1 MRELSFY
8 FKWFFMSKKFFT
20 YNQQLDKLEKEKGL
34 IISDRAYAEKMLK
47 SISYYSLIGGYKH
60 PFKHMPSGNYKRGVT
75 FEEIVSLYF
84 FDEKIR
90 SIFLEYI
97 MHVERQLKSLL
108 SYYFCEKYGESQAE
122 YLNPNNYNLNKKN
135 NKDIIKM
142 VNYLANAI
150 SLPSKYGY
158 IVHHVHKYNNVPL
171 WVVMNA
177 ITFGNLSKMYQYSM
191 SDIRTKISRNYMGVS
206 ELELHQFIRVL
217 ASCRNTCAHGERLF
231 TFFMKE
237 TGPDTILHKK
247 LDIPLKNGMYSL
259 GKHDLFSVV
268 ISLRYLIP
276 NEEFKKFKHE
286 LKREIIDVLKKC
298 PHISEQQLYK
308 YMGFPTNWD
317 KITRYK
323 K

>member
-34 IISDRAYAEKMLK
+34 IISDRVYAEKM
-47 SISYYSLIGGYKH
+47 
-60 PFKHMPSGNYKRGVT
+60 
-75 FEEIVSLYF
+75 
-84 FDEKIR
+84 
-90 SIFLEYI
+90 
-97 MHVERQLKSLL
+97 
-108 SYYFCEKYGESQAE
+108 
-122 YLNPNNYNLNKKN
+122 
-135 NKDIIKM
+135 
-142 VNYLANAI
+142 VNYVANA
-150 SLPSKYGY
+150 
-158 IVHHVHKYNNVPL
+158 
-171 WVVMNA
+171 
-177 ITFGNLSKMYQYSM
+177 
-191 SDIRTKISRNYMGVS
+191 
-206 ELELHQFIRVL
+206 
-217 ASCRNTCAHGERLF
+217 
-231 TFFMKE
+231 
-237 TGPDTILHKK
+237 
-247 LDIPLKNGMYSL
+247 
-259 GKHDLFSVV
+259 